1 MRRILVLGAVALLPA
16 LAAAEAGSTRA
27 LLDQYCVTCHN
38 QKLKTAGLMLDQA
51 DPSRPE
57 DRAEL
62 WEKVVRKLRA
72 GMMPPLGLPRPEPRA
87 IEQAAA
93 YLENEI
99 DRAAAA
105 KPHLSGPAVHRVNR
119 TEYANAVRD
128 LLALDIDASAYLPA
142 DDASFGFDN
151 VASGLGVS
159 PTLVEAY
166 VSAAAKISRL
176 ALGHETAPR
185 RKIYRVREDYSQ
197 EDHVEGLAFG
207 TRGGLLIDHYFPADG
222 EYSISWDPVRTTVGA
237 LYGGDSLDE
246 RLELTID
253 GMRVKLFRIGADVPI
268 TSTHDKN
275 DVRVAVKA
283 GPRQVGLAFLAT
295 TYVPN
300 VDLNRHYQRS
310 ILDDNVIDGFTFTPQ
325 ISSVTISGP
334 YDGWR
339 PTETPSRNKILVCHP
354 SGAPEELPCARKILS
369 ALARQAYRRPL
380 TDSDTERL
388 LSFYQ
393 SGRSSG
399 DFEDGV
405 ERGIQFILAHP
416 EFVFR
421 TEAAPGDL
429 KGYQPYRV
437 NSLELAARLSFFLWS
452 TGPDDQ
458 LLNLAAS
465 GKIKDPVVL
474 EQQVHRMIADPRA
487 RELARNFAGQW
498 LQLRTLQSAT
508 PAGTLFPDFDDN
520 LRQAFRT
527 EAEMFFE
534 SIVRED
540 RSALDLLN
548 GDYTFLNERLARHY
562 GIPGVYGSH
571 FRRVTLGQEFDMRRG
586 LLGKGAIL
594 LATSISDRTSPVERG
609 KWVLT
614 NILGVIP
621 PDPPPNVPPLKPSG
635 NGQVGEQSMRQ
646 RMEEHRQNAACASC
660 HKMMDPIGFTL
671 ENFDAVGRWRTRAAG
686 KPLDVSGQLT
696 DGAKI
701 EGVVGLRQA
710 LERYSPQFMRT
721 FTEKLLTY
729 ALGRGVDSQDMP
741 VVRDIVRQ
749 AARDDYRFSSLV
761 LGIVTSAPFQM
772 NRVGQPVGQAFSPSK
787 AAPPQPRGF

>member
-1 MRRILVLGAVALLPA
+1 VAFVPA
-16 LAAAEAGSTRA
+16 LAAAQAGSTRT

-38 QKLKTAGLMLDQA
+38 QKLKIAGLLLDQA
-51 DPSRPE
+51 DPARAG
-57 DRAEL
+57 DQAEL
-62 WEKVVRKLRA
+62 WEKVIRKLRA
-72 GMMPPLGLPRPEPRA
+72 GMMPPLGLPRPEPA
-87 IEQAAA
+87 AVEQAAT

-105 KPHLSGPAVHRVNR
+105 KPHLGGPAVHRVNR
-119 TEYANAVRD
+119 TEYANGVRD
-128 LLALDIDASAYLPA
+128 LLALDIDASAYLPP
-142 DDASFGFDN
+142 DDASYGFDN
-151 VASGLGVS
+151 VASGLGIS
-159 PTLVEAY
+159 PALVEGY

-176 ALGHETAPR
+176 ALGHETAPSR
-185 RKIYRVREDYSQ
+185 NIYRVREDYSQ

-207 TRGGLLIDHYFPADG
+207 TRGGILIHHYFPADG

-246 RLELTID
+246 QLELTID
-253 GMRVKLFRIGADVPI
+253 GLRVKLFRIGADVPI

-334 YDGWR
+334 YDGRR
-339 PTETPSRNKILVCHP
+339 PMDTPSRHKILLCHP
-354 SGAPEELPCARKILS
+354 SGAAEELPCARKILS

-380 TDSDTERL
+380 TDSDAERL

-393 SGRSSG
+393 SGRSAG
-399 DFEDGV
+399 DFEDGI
-405 ERGIQFILAHP
+405 ERGIQLILAHP

-421 TEAAPGDL
+421 TEAAPGNL
-429 KGYQPYRV
+429 KPDQPYRV
-437 NSLELAARLSFFLWS
+437 NDMELAARLSFFLWS
-452 TGPDDQ
+452 TVPDDE
-458 LLNLAAS
+458 LLNLAAG
-465 GKIKDPVVL
+465 GKLNEPAVL
-474 EQQVHRMIADPRA
+474 EQQVRRMIADPRA
-487 RELARNFAGQW
+487 HELAASFAGQW

-520 LRQAFRT
+520 LRLAFRT

-540 RSALDLLN
+540 QSALDLLH

-571 FRRVTLGQEFDMRRG
+571 FRRVTLGPDFDMRRG

-594 LATSISDRTSPVERG
+594 LATSISDRTSPVQRG
-609 KWVLT
+609 KWVLM
-614 NILGVIP
+614 NILGVVP

-635 NGQVGEQSMRQ
+635 NGQAVDETMRQ

-671 ENFDAVGRWRTRAAG
+671 ENFDAVGRWRTRDAG
-686 KPLDVSGQLT
+686 KALDVSGQLT

-701 EGVVGLRQA
+701 EGVAGLRRS

-729 ALGRGVDSQDMP
+729 ALGRGVEYPDMP
-741 VVRDIVRQ
+741 VVRHIVRQ
-749 AARDDYRFSSLV
+749 AARDDYRFSSVV

-772 NRVGQPVGQAFSPSK
+772 NVGRPFQA
-787 AAPPQPRGF
+787 AAALPRGAPAEKPALLLPRSN